1 MIWLFPLL
9 GFFLG
14 SVPFGLLLGK
24 LKGIDI
30 REHGSGNIGTTNVFR
45 TLGKG
50 NGIFCLLLDF
60 LKGFIPV
67 AIAVNLCRIDD
78 ESVAVSL
85 AFLDSWNAGFAVDQ
99 RLASQ
104 VIPVLTAFASIM
116 GHNYSPWIGFKG
128 GKGIATSGGALA
140 ALMPMGVVVLMII
153 FLVVT
158 VTTKYVSVG
167 SIAGAIVLP
176 ILTLW
181 GSWFHGKIDDGTWN
195 KPLFIFAVIAGAMAL
210 YKHRANI
217 VRLRAGTENR
227 IGSKKKKEVSV

>member
-1 MIWLFPLL
+1 
-9 GFFLG
+9 
-14 SVPFGLLLGK
+14 
-24 LKGIDI
+24 
-30 REHGSGNIGTTNVFR
+30 
-45 TLGKG
+45 
-50 NGIFCLLLDF
+50 
-60 LKGFIPV
+60 
-67 AIAVNLCRIDD
+67 
-78 ESVAVSL
+78 
-85 AFLDSWNAGFAVDQ
+85 
-99 RLASQ
+99 
-104 VIPVLTAFASIM
+104 M

-140 ALMPMGVVVLMII
+140 ALMPMGVVVLVII

-210 YKHRANI
+210 CKHRANI

>member
-1 MIWLFPLL
+1 
-9 GFFLG
+9 
-14 SVPFGLLLGK
+14 
-24 LKGIDI
+24 
-30 REHGSGNIGTTNVFR
+30 
-45 TLGKG
+45 
-50 NGIFCLLLDF
+50 
-60 LKGFIPV
+60 
-67 AIAVNLCRIDD
+67 
-78 ESVAVSL
+78 
-85 AFLDSWNAGFAVDQ
+85 
-99 RLASQ
+99 
-104 VIPVLTAFASIM
+104 
-116 GHNYSPWIGFKG
+116 
-128 GKGIATSGGALA
+128 
-140 ALMPMGVVVLMII
+140 MII